1 MRAARARRG
10 IGAASLP
17 RKVFHEEIR
26 WQRFLIVREELDR
39 SRLFTAREEKVHGLL
54 CGFQVLHGQ
63 EDRNEWLGHD
73 ESRVVGRADGFD

>member
-1 MRAARARRG
+1 MRAARARLG

-39 SRLFTAREEKVHGLL
+39 SRLFTAHEEKVHGLL

-63 EDRNEWLGHD
+63 EDRNE
-73 ESRVVGRADGFD
+73 

>member
-1 MRAARARRG
+1 MRAARARLG

-54 CGFQVLHGQ
+54 CGFQVSRERQLQAGTGSH
-63 EDRNEWLGHD
+63 HD
-73 ESRVVGRADGFD
+73 VAEI